1 MKPVTEDFVLRKMHE
16 LPSLPKAL
24 TDVIHAIDRD
34 NTDQRSLIMKL
45 AQDQAVTTK
54 TLRIANSSFYGLSYH
69 VHSLSDAVSILGFR
83 SLRALVMATVVTN
96 QIHHFDVDE
105 HALEVLLNHSIQVAV
120 HAQLLASHV
129 HLLPEEAF
137 TAGLIH
143 DFGKLILLSEFP
155 AHYAQVRELQ
165 KTQDISLC
173 DAEEGIMGMNHAQVG
188 KLLAAHWHFPP
199 EMQQAVGEHHAPV
212 TMQMHT
218 LSVLI
223 HTANFLVKE
232 TFSLPEK
239 IQQLRRNELIWS
251 ILNLEEQ
258 LLEDM
263 AEKADAGFR
272 EIQSI
277 WVQP

>member
-105 HALEVLLNHSIQVAV
+105 HALEELLNHSIQVAV
-120 HAQLLASHV
+120 YAQLLASHV
-129 HLLPEEAF
+129 HFLPEEAF

-155 AHYAQVRELQ
+155 VAYAQVRALQ
-165 KTQDISLC
+165 AAQKISLC
-173 DAEEGIMGMNHAQVG
+173 EAEVCVLGMDHAQVG
-188 KLLAAHWHFPP
+188 RLLAAHWHFPP
-199 EMQQAVGEHHAPV
+199 EMQQAVGEHHLPV
-212 TMQMHT
+212 TPQTHL

-223 HTANFLVKE
+223 QAANFLVRDE
-232 TFSLPEK
+232 GSLPEK
-239 IQQLRRNELIWS
+239 ILQLRRDEMIWT
-251 ILNLEEQ
+251 ILNLDDA

-263 AEKADAGFR
+263 QQKADAGFR
-272 EIQSI
+272 EIQNI

>member
-1 MKPVTEDFVLRKMHE
+1 
-16 LPSLPKAL
+16 
-24 TDVIHAIDRD
+24 
-34 NTDQRSLIMKL
+34 
-45 AQDQAVTTK
+45 
-54 TLRIANSSFYGLSYH
+54 
-69 VHSLSDAVSILGFR
+69 
-83 SLRALVMATVVTN
+83 
-96 QIHHFDVDE
+96 
-105 HALEVLLNHSIQVAV
+105 
-120 HAQLLASHV
+120 
-129 HLLPEEAF
+129 
-137 TAGLIH
+137 
-143 DFGKLILLSEFP
+143 
-155 AHYAQVRELQ
+155 
-165 KTQDISLC
+165 
-173 DAEEGIMGMNHAQVG
+173 MGMNHAQVG

-199 EMQQAVGEHHAPV
+199 EMQQAVGEHHMQV
-212 TMQMHT
+212 TIQMHT

-251 ILNLEEQ
+251 ILNLDEQ